1 MTITFCSV
9 GWRLYTIWSR
19 LLDSH
24 APREDAKTAERAYV
38 AHRKSCQE
46 CSPWLEKWETENDK

>member
-1 MTITFCSV
+1 MTITFCDV
-9 GWRLYTIWSR
+9 GWRLYIIWSR

-46 CSPWLEKWETENDK
+46 CSPWLEKWETDNDK